1 MRGYDVAGLGRA
13 ALVALG
19 LLCLSAAPA
28 SAASLYTGP
37 GSRPGPGTLY
47 ASAPPT
53 PPQLQNTGVWRAQPL
68 LVSGASSYRDGEF
81 VYQDFLYDD
90 HGAAKVRDPADARFP
105 GNLFSQPN
113 GTYTYPTNP
122 AYANNA
128 ADFVEVRAKP
138 LSDSTAFRVTLNTMT
153 DPSLVAFSIAIGGT
167 PGVSLPFPNGAGV
180 TAPADL
186 FLTVHPGGSGMVA
199 ELVHAG
205 SGAAVGPPSSVTVDA
220 RRRQVEVRVP
230 HAAWNPGNGVVRLAA
245 GVGLWD
251 KSSGNYVQPV
261 SPTAT

>member
-1 MRGYDVAGLGRA
+1 MRGYEPARTVRA
-13 ALVALG
+13 ALLALG
-19 LLCLSAAPA
+19 ILCLSAAHA

-37 GSRPGPGTLY
+37 GSRPGPDTLS
-47 ASAPPT
+47 APAPPT

-68 LVSGASSYRDGEF
+68 MVSGATSYRDGEF

-90 HGAAKVRDPADARFP
+90 HGAARGRDPADARFP

-128 ADFVEVRAKP
+128 ADFVELRAKP
-138 LSDSTAFRVTLNTMT
+138 LSNSTAFRVTLNTMT

-205 SGAAVGPPSSVTVDA
+205 SGAPVGPASSATVDA
-220 RRRQVEVRVP
+220 TRRQVEVRVP

-251 KSSGNYVQPV
+251 KSSGNYIQ
-261 SPTAT
+261 

>member
-1 MRGYDVAGLGRA
+1 MRGYEAARMVRA
-13 ALVALG
+13 LALALG
-19 LLCLSAAPA
+19 ILCLSAAPA

-37 GSRPGPGTLY
+37 GSRPGPDTLY

-53 PPQLQNTGVWRAQPL
+53 PPQLQNTGIWKAQPL

-138 LSDSTAFRVTLNTMT
+138 HPTATAFRVTLNTMK
-153 DPSLVAFSIAIGGT
+153 DPSLVAFSI
-167 PGVSLPFPNGAGV
+167 
-180 TAPADL
+180 
-186 FLTVHPGGSGMVA
+186 
-199 ELVHAG
+199 
-205 SGAAVGPPSSVTVDA
+205 
-220 RRRQVEVRVP
+220 
-230 HAAWNPGNGVVRLAA
+230 
-245 GVGLWD
+245 
-251 KSSGNYVQPV
+251 
-261 SPTAT
+261 